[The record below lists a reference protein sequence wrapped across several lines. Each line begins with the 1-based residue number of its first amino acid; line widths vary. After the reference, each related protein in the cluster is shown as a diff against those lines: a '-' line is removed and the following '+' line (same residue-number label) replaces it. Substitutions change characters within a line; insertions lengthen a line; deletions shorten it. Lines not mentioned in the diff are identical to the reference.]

1 MKLGD
6 CGHLWMI
13 FTNKWLDELHSNI
26 GHFNAWRIVI
36 NRTDSLVVDEI
47 VSWISIT
54 SIRERSSDQT
64 NVWMI
69 FAQFWSHQHVDDFLN
84 LPHEEW
90 IHRSNKHGGEF
101 NPEFSIA
108 DKLAKTIRF
117 CFDRNKWYLSIY
129 YYSNWCQ
136 RHPWVYHQCVT
147 ACMH

>member
-1 MKLGD
+1 MLQSSETWRLWPFMNDLYQQMVGWASLQYWPLQWMRSSPEYRSPQYVND
-6 CGHLWMI
+6 HLDHL
-13 FTNKWLDELHSNI
+13 T
-26 GHFNAWRIVI
+26 
-36 NRTDSLVVDEI
+36 
-47 VSWISIT
+47 
-54 SIRERSSDQT
+54 SDQT

-117 CFDRNKWYLSIY
+117 CFDRNKWYFSIY